1 MLTRQIR
8 LRWSLRA
15 PVDFERRG
23 REGEEWCRRTLGGAG
38 RRSQASREGSRPAIC
53 EPLCCLLLLVAHPG
67 RAMKLAL
74 LPWILMLLV
83 TIRGPKS
90 TAGNAPLCPQPSLFI
105 CLIRQAGWP

>member
-1 MLTRQIR
+1 
-8 LRWSLRA
+8 
-15 PVDFERRG
+15 
-23 REGEEWCRRTLGGAG
+23 
-38 RRSQASREGSRPAIC
+38 
-53 EPLCCLLLLVAHPG
+53 
-67 RAMKLAL
+67 MKLAL